1 MIGEVNSRRLQD
13 VIDLRLFDLDGN
25 DMLNRM

>member
-1 MIGEVNSRRLQD
+1 MIGEVNSRRFQD